1 MSRDNEKVRKWESGE
16 ETGRAVGLVA
26 PFLGNAEIEME
37 SSPEIRKERERH
49 PPTKEQ
55 NSQAD
60 GSDLYNQGETKSS
73 RRGVPSGRQG
83 EPKSVLVVSWFS
95 SGCL

>member
-1 MSRDNEKVRKWESGE
+1 
-16 ETGRAVGLVA
+16 
-26 PFLGNAEIEME
+26 ME

-55 NSQAD
+55 NHQAD

-83 EPKSVLVVSWFS
+83 EPKSGLAVKRKPLKGKSRP
-95 SGCL
+95 